1 MFNILRFECPT
12 KKGTTSACAYLRND
26 EDCLPKIS
34 NQKWKLTDPDHS
46 DWYDAGN
53 NLKIRC
59 GYKPKGISNNILY
72 AQGTKSKLFL
82 HFSTHF

>member
-53 NLKIRC
+53 NLKIKC
-59 GYKPKGISNNILY
+59 ASGIDIEIVLCINKINY
-72 AQGTKSKLFL
+72 
-82 HFSTHF
+82 